1 MDLGLEDRVALVTGA
16 SKGIGAAIARALAR
30 ERAKVALCARTEAE
44 LSAKAEEIRKET
56 GAQVEAITADLSKPG
71 EADRVIG
78 EVVNRLGRLDIL
90 VNNAGS
96 APGGTIEELD
106 EEHWQ
111 LGLQLKLMGHI
122 RCMKAAIPVMRKQG
136 GGRIVNVVGND
147 GVKTAYWEVVPAA
160 CNAALL
166 IVIQALG
173 ERYGSEGIYINAL
186 NPGPVAT
193 ERIEYILNG
202 LAERTGITPE
212 QAWKLHEESIPL
224 KRFCRP
230 DEVASVALFLASDMA
245 SFVNGAYIN
254 VDGGQRKGVVDAWL
268 GHFRGETTL
277 VST

>member
-1 MDLGLEDRVALVTGA
+1 MELGLKDKAALVTGG
-16 SKGIGAAIARALAR
+16 SKGIGAAIALALAR
-30 ERAKVALCARTEAE
+30 EGAKVAICARTEAD
-44 LSAKAEEIRKET
+44 LTAKAAEIRKET
-56 GAQVEAITADLSKPG
+56 GAQVEAIAGDLSKPG

-78 EVVNRLGRLDIL
+78 EVVRRFGRLDIL

-96 APGGTIEELD
+96 APGGTIEELT
-106 EEHWQ
+106 EEQWQ
-111 LGLQLKLMGHI
+111 QALQLKLMGHI
-122 RCMKAAIPVMRKQG
+122 RCMKAAIPIMRQQG

-147 GVKTAYWEVVPAA
+147 GVKTAYWEVAPAA

-193 ERIEYILNG
+193 ERIDNVLRR

-212 QAWKLHEESIPL
+212 QAFQIHEESLPL

-230 DEVASVALFLASDMA
+230 DEVANVALFLASERA
-245 SFVNGAYIN
+245 SFVNAAYIN

-268 GHFRGETTL
+268 GYFKGEMAL
-277 VST
+277 VSP